1 MTSGPPSRLAFAVVR
16 ALRSLL
22 SMDLLAS
29 LRDNVVVR
37 DGLASLVIVAVMLVL
52 RGAALQAVRRSKLD
66 IDDQLRWRGQ
76 IRNATILVVVLSVTV
91 VWAQELRAV
100 AISVAAI
107 AAALVLATKEFIM
120 CLMGSTLRASGGS
133 FRVGDRIEVAGV
145 RGDVLDIGPLTTAVL
160 EVGPGQSIHQRTGRK
175 ITLPNSVFL
184 THAVTNETM
193 SDDYVLHVL
202 CVPLAA
208 GADWR
213 AARDKLAAIATERC
227 AQYVEQTRRALALA
241 SPAGVGGN
249 LISTEP
255 IVYLELPDPDRVD
268 LLVRFPTPARQRG
281 RVGQQILR
289 RFLDDPTVLDD
300 AILDGPA
307 PWSTHA

>member
-1 MTSGPPSRLAFAVVR
+1 M
-16 ALRSLL
+16 LR
-22 SMDLLAS
+22 DLLDT

-37 DGLASLVIVAVMLVL
+37 DILASLLIVVVLLGL
-52 RGAALQAVRRSKLD
+52 RGAALKALRRSKLEV
-66 IDDQLRWRGQ
+66 DDQLRWRAQ
-76 IRNATILVVVLSVTV
+76 IRNATVVIVLLSVTI

-184 THAVTNETM
+184 TQAVTNETM
-193 SDDYVLHVL
+193 SDDFVLHVL
-202 CVPLAA
+202 RVPLAVD
-208 GADWR
+208 ADWR
-213 AARDKLAAIATERC
+213 SARDKLAAIASERC
-227 AQYVEQTRRALALA
+227 AQYVDDTRRALAQA
-241 SPAGVGGN
+241 TPAGIGGN

-255 IVYLELPDPDRVD
+255 IVYLELPDPGRVE
-268 LLVRFPTPARQRG
+268 LLLRFPTPARQRG
-281 RVGQQILR
+281 RVAQQILQ
-289 RFLDDPTVLDD
+289 RFLDDPTPFDD
-300 AILDGPA
+300 ERAAAP

>member
-1 MTSGPPSRLAFAVVR
+1 
-16 ALRSLL
+16 
-22 SMDLLAS
+22 MDLLTT

-37 DGLASLVIVAVMLVL
+37 DGFASLLIIVIALVL
-52 RGAALQAVRRSKLD
+52 RGAALRALRRSKLE
-66 IDDQLRWRGQ
+66 IDDQLRWRAQ
-76 IRNATILVVVLSVTV
+76 IRNVAVGVVLLSVTV

-107 AAALVLATKEFIM
+107 AAALVIATKEFIM
-120 CLMGSTLRASGGS
+120 CLMGSTLRASGSS

-193 SDDYVLHVL
+193 SDDFVLHVL
-202 CVPLAA
+202 RVPLAA
-208 GADWR
+208 DADWR

-227 AQYVEQTRRALALA
+227 AQYVDDTRRALAMTA
-241 SPAGVGGN
+241 PAGIGGN

-255 IVYLELPDPDRVD
+255 VVYLELPDPGRVE
-268 LLVRFPTPARQRG
+268 LLLRFPTPARQRG
-281 RVGQQILR
+281 RVAQHILR
-289 RFLDDPTVLDD
+289 RFLDDPTAANDEESSD
-300 AILDGPA
+300 ALS

>member
-1 MTSGPPSRLAFAVVR
+1 
-16 ALRSLL
+16 
-22 SMDLLAS
+22 MDLLAT

-37 DGLASLVIVAVMLVL
+37 DAFASLLIIAIALVL
-52 RGAALQAVRRSKLD
+52 RSAGLKALRRSKLE
-66 IDDQLRWRGQ
+66 IDDQLRWRAQ
-76 IRNATILVVVLSVTV
+76 IRNATVAIVLLSVTV

-120 CLMGSTLRASGGS
+120 CLMGSTLRASGSS

-184 THAVTNETM
+184 TQPVTNETM
-193 SDDYVLHVL
+193 SDDFVLHVL
-202 CVPLAA
+202 RVPLATD
-208 GADWR
+208 ADWR
-213 AARDKLAAIATERC
+213 AARDKLAVIATERC
-227 AQYVEQTRRALALA
+227 AQYVDDTRRALAQA

-255 IVYLELPDPDRVD
+255 VVYLELPDPGRVE
-268 LLVRFPTPARQRG
+268 LLLRFPTPARQRG
-281 RVGQQILR
+281 RVAQQILR
-289 RFLDDPTVLDD
+289 RFLDDPTAFDD
-300 AILDGPA
+300 EGSDRS

>member
-1 MTSGPPSRLAFAVVR
+1 
-16 ALRSLL
+16 
-22 SMDLLAS
+22 MDLLAT

-37 DGLASLVIVAVMLVL
+37 DAFASLLIIAIALVL
-52 RGAALQAVRRSKLD
+52 RSAGLKALRRSKLE
-66 IDDQLRWRGQ
+66 IDDQLRWRAQ
-76 IRNATILVVVLSVTV
+76 IRNATVAIVLLSVTV

-120 CLMGSTLRASGGS
+120 CLMGSTLRASGSS

-184 THAVTNETM
+184 TQPVTNETM
-193 SDDYVLHVL
+193 SDDFVLHVL
-202 CVPLAA
+202 RVPLATD
-208 GADWR
+208 ADWR
-213 AARDKLAAIATERC
+213 AARDMLAVIATERC
-227 AQYVEQTRRALALA
+227 AQYVDDTRRALAQA

-255 IVYLELPDPDRVD
+255 VVYLELPDPGRVE
-268 LLVRFPTPARQRG
+268 LLLRFPTPARQRG
-281 RVGQQILR
+281 RVAQQILR
-289 RFLDDPTVLDD
+289 RFLDDPTAFDD
-300 AILDGPA
+300 EGSDPS

>member
-1 MTSGPPSRLAFAVVR
+1 MV
-16 ALRSLL
+16 
-22 SMDLLAS
+22 DLLAS
-29 LRDNVVVR
+29 LRDNVVFR
-37 DGLASLVIVAVMLVL
+37 DSIASLLIVIVVL
-52 RGAALQAVRRSKLD
+52 ALRSAGLQALRRSKLE
-66 IDDQLRWRGQ
+66 IDDQLRWRVQ
-76 IRNATILVVVLSVTV
+76 IRNATVAVVLLSVTV

-107 AAALVLATKEFIM
+107 AAALVIATKEFIM
-120 CLMGSTLRASGGS
+120 CLMGSMLRASGSS

-184 THAVTNETM
+184 TQAVTNETM

-202 CVPLAA
+202 RVPLAVD
-208 GADWR
+208 ADWP
-213 AARDKLAAIATERC
+213 AARDKLAAIANERC
-227 AQYVEQTRRALALA
+227 AQYVDETRNALARV
-241 SPAGVGGN
+241 SPAGPRSH

-255 IVYLELPDPDRVD
+255 AVYLELPDPGRVE
-268 LLVRFPTPARQRG
+268 LLLRFPTPATLRG
-281 RVGQQILR
+281 RIAQQILR
-289 RFLDDPTVLDD
+289 RFLDDPSAGDD
-300 AILDGPA
+300 ERTETPP

>member
-1 MTSGPPSRLAFAVVR
+1 
-16 ALRSLL
+16 
-22 SMDLLAS
+22 MDFLVT
-29 LRDNVVVR
+29 LRDDVVVR
-37 DGLASLVIVAVMLVL
+37 DALASLLIVLVALAL
-52 RGAALQAVRRSKLD
+52 RGVALQTLRRSKLE
-66 IDDQLRWRGQ
+66 IDDQLRWRAQ
-76 IRNATILVVVLSVTV
+76 IRNITVAVVLLLVTV

-184 THAVTNETM
+184 TNAVTNETM
-193 SDDYVLHVL
+193 SDDFVLHVL
-202 CVPLAA
+202 RVPLAA
-208 GADWR
+208 DADWR
-213 AARDKLAAIATERC
+213 AARDKLAAIARERC
-227 AQYVEQTRRALALA
+227 AQYVDDTRRALAQA

-255 IVYLELPDPDRVD
+255 IVYLELPDPGRVE
-268 LLVRFPTPARQRG
+268 LLLRFPTPARQRG
-281 RVGQQILR
+281 RVAQQILR
-289 RFLDDPTVLDD
+289 RFLDDPTALDD
-300 AILDGPA
+300 ERADAP

>member
-1 MTSGPPSRLAFAVVR
+1 MRYTSIQIM
-16 ALRSLL
+16 LR
-22 SMDLLAS
+22 DLLET

-37 DGLASLVIVAVMLVL
+37 DALASLLIVMVLLGL
-52 RGAALQAVRRSKLD
+52 RGAALKALRRSKLEV
-66 IDDQLRWRGQ
+66 DDQLRWRAQ
-76 IRNATILVVVLSVTV
+76 IRNATVIIVLLSVTI

-184 THAVTNETM
+184 TQAVTNETM
-193 SDDYVLHVL
+193 SDDFVLHVL
-202 CVPLAA
+202 RVPLAVD
-208 GADWR
+208 ADWR
-213 AARDKLAAIATERC
+213 SARDKLAAIATQRC
-227 AQYVEQTRRALALA
+227 AQYVDDTRRALAQA
-241 SPAGVGGN
+241 TPAGIGGN

-255 IVYLELPDPDRVD
+255 IVYLELPDPGRVE
-268 LLVRFPTPARQRG
+268 LLLRFPTPARQRG
-281 RVGQQILR
+281 RVAQQILQ
-289 RFLDDPTVLDD
+289 RFLDDPTPFDD
-300 AILDGPA
+300 EHAAAP

>member
-1 MTSGPPSRLAFAVVR
+1 
-16 ALRSLL
+16 
-22 SMDLLAS
+22 MDLLAT

-37 DGLASLVIVAVMLVL
+37 DAFASLLIIAIALVL
-52 RGAALQAVRRSKLD
+52 RSAGLKALRRSKLE
-66 IDDQLRWRGQ
+66 IDDQLRWRAQ
-76 IRNATILVVVLSVTV
+76 IRNATVAIVLLSVTV

-120 CLMGSTLRASGGS
+120 CLMGSTLRASGSS

-184 THAVTNETM
+184 TQPVTNETM
-193 SDDYVLHVL
+193 SDDFVLHVL
-202 CVPLAA
+202 RVPLATD
-208 GADWR
+208 ADWR
-213 AARDKLAAIATERC
+213 AARDKLALIATERC
-227 AQYVEQTRRALALA
+227 AQYVDDTRRALAQA

-255 IVYLELPDPDRVD
+255 VVYLELPDPGRVE
-268 LLVRFPTPARQRG
+268 LLLRFPTPARQRG
-281 RVGQQILR
+281 RVAQQILR
-289 RFLDDPTVLDD
+289 RFLDDPTAFDD
-300 AILDGPA
+300 EGSDRS

>member
-1 MTSGPPSRLAFAVVR
+1 
-16 ALRSLL
+16 
-22 SMDLLAS
+22 MDLLAT

-37 DGLASLVIVAVMLVL
+37 DGFASLLIIVIALVL
-52 RGAALQAVRRSKLD
+52 RGAALQALRRSKLE
-66 IDDQLRWRGQ
+66 IDDQLRWRAQ
-76 IRNATILVVVLSVTV
+76 IRNVAVGVVLLSVTV

-107 AAALVLATKEFIM
+107 AAALVIATKEFIM

-193 SDDYVLHVL
+193 SDDFVLHVL
-202 CVPLAA
+202 RVPLAA
-208 GADWR
+208 DADWP

-227 AQYVEQTRRALALA
+227 AQYVDDTRRALAMTA
-241 SPAGVGGN
+241 PAGVGGN

-255 IVYLELPDPDRVD
+255 VVYLELPDPGRVE
-268 LLVRFPTPARQRG
+268 LLLRFPTPARQRG
-281 RVGQQILR
+281 RVAQQILR
-289 RFLDDPTVLDD
+289 RFLDDPTAADEESSD
-300 AILDGPA
+300 APS

>member
-1 MTSGPPSRLAFAVVR
+1 
-16 ALRSLL
+16 
-22 SMDLLAS
+22 MDLLAT
-29 LRDNVVVR
+29 LRDNVVLR
-37 DGLASLVIVAVMLVL
+37 DAFASLLIIAIALVL
-52 RGAALQAVRRSKLD
+52 RGAGLKALRRSKLE
-66 IDDQLRWRGQ
+66 IDDQLRWRAQ
-76 IRNATILVVVLSVTV
+76 IRNATVAVVLLSVTV

-184 THAVTNETM
+184 TQAVTNETM
-193 SDDYVLHVL
+193 SDDFVLHVL
-202 CVPLAA
+202 RVPLATD
-208 GADWR
+208 ADWR

-227 AQYVEQTRRALALA
+227 AQYVDDTRRALAQA

-255 IVYLELPDPDRVD
+255 VVYLELPDPGRVE
-268 LLVRFPTPARQRG
+268 LLLRFPTPARQRG
-281 RVGQQILR
+281 RVAQQILR
-289 RFLDDPTVLDD
+289 RFLDDPTAFDD
-300 AILDGPA
+300 ESSDRS

>member
-1 MTSGPPSRLAFAVVR
+1 M
-16 ALRSLL
+16 LR
-22 SMDLLAS
+22 DLLDT

-37 DGLASLVIVAVMLVL
+37 DVLASLLIVVVLLGL
-52 RGAALQAVRRSKLD
+52 RGAALKALRRSKLEV
-66 IDDQLRWRGQ
+66 DDQLRWRAQ
-76 IRNATILVVVLSVTV
+76 IRNATVVIVLLSVTI

-184 THAVTNETM
+184 TQAVTNETM
-193 SDDYVLHVL
+193 SDDFVLHVL
-202 CVPLAA
+202 RVPLAVD
-208 GADWR
+208 ADWR
-213 AARDKLAAIATERC
+213 AARDKLAAIASERC
-227 AQYVEQTRRALALA
+227 AQYVDDTRRALAQA
-241 SPAGVGGN
+241 TPAGIGGN

-255 IVYLELPDPDRVD
+255 IVYLELPDPGRVE
-268 LLVRFPTPARQRG
+268 LLLRFPTPARQRG
-281 RVGQQILR
+281 RVAQQILQ
-289 RFLDDPTVLDD
+289 RFLDDPTPFDD
-300 AILDGPA
+300 EHAAAP

>member
-1 MTSGPPSRLAFAVVR
+1 
-16 ALRSLL
+16 
-22 SMDLLAS
+22 MDLLAT

-37 DGLASLVIVAVMLVL
+37 DAFASLLIIAIALVL
-52 RGAALQAVRRSKLD
+52 RSAGLKALRRSKLE
-66 IDDQLRWRGQ
+66 IDDQLRWRAQ
-76 IRNATILVVVLSVTV
+76 IRNATVAVVLLSVTV

-120 CLMGSTLRASGGS
+120 CLMGSTLRASGSS

-184 THAVTNETM
+184 TQPVTNETM
-193 SDDYVLHVL
+193 SDDFVLHVL
-202 CVPLAA
+202 RVPLATD
-208 GADWR
+208 ADWR
-213 AARDKLAAIATERC
+213 AARDKLALIATERC
-227 AQYVEQTRRALALA
+227 AQYVDDTRRALAQA

-255 IVYLELPDPDRVD
+255 VVYLELPDPGRVE
-268 LLVRFPTPARQRG
+268 LLLRFPTPARQRG
-281 RVGQQILR
+281 RVAQQILR
-289 RFLDDPTVLDD
+289 RFLDDPTAFDD
-300 AILDGPA
+300 EGSDRS

>member
-1 MTSGPPSRLAFAVVR
+1 
-16 ALRSLL
+16 
-22 SMDLLAS
+22 MDLLAT

-37 DGLASLVIVAVMLVL
+37 DGLASLLIVATMLVL
-52 RGAALQAVRRSKLD
+52 RSAALQALRRSKLE

-76 IRNATILVVVLSVTV
+76 IRNATVGIVLLSVTV

-107 AAALVLATKEFIM
+107 AAALVIATKEFLM
-120 CLMGSTLRASGGS
+120 CLMGSMLRASGGS

-160 EVGPGQSIHQRTGRK
+160 EVGPGLSIHQRTGRK
-175 ITLPNSVFL
+175 ITVPNSVFL

-193 SDDYVLHVL
+193 SDDFVLHVL
-202 CVPLAA
+202 RVPLAA
-208 GADWR
+208 DADWP

-227 AQYVEQTRRALALA
+227 AQYVDDTRRALAKTA
-241 SPAGVGGN
+241 PAGVGGS

-255 IVYLELPDPDRVD
+255 VVYLELPDPGRVE
-268 LLVRFPTPARQRG
+268 LLLRFPTPARQRG
-281 RVGQQILR
+281 RVAQQILR
-289 RFLDDPTVLDD
+289 RFLDDPTADADD
-300 AILDGPA
+300 DSEAPS

>member
-1 MTSGPPSRLAFAVVR
+1 M
-16 ALRSLL
+16 LR
-22 SMDLLAS
+22 DLLDT

-37 DGLASLVIVAVMLVL
+37 DALASLLIVVVLLGL
-52 RGAALQAVRRSKLD
+52 RGAALKALRRSKLEV
-66 IDDQLRWRGQ
+66 DDQLRWRAQ
-76 IRNATILVVVLSVTV
+76 IRNATVVIVMLSVTI

-184 THAVTNETM
+184 TQAVTNETM
-193 SDDYVLHVL
+193 SDDFVLHVL
-202 CVPLAA
+202 RVPLAVD
-208 GADWR
+208 ADWR
-213 AARDKLAAIATERC
+213 SARDKLAAIASERC
-227 AQYVEQTRRALALA
+227 AQYVDDTRRALAQA
-241 SPAGVGGN
+241 TPAGIGGN

-255 IVYLELPDPDRVD
+255 IVYLELPDPGRVE
-268 LLVRFPTPARQRG
+268 LLLRFPTPARQRG
-281 RVGQQILR
+281 RVAQQILQ
-289 RFLDDPTVLDD
+289 RFLDDPTPFDD
-300 AILDGPA
+300 EHAAAP

>member
-1 MTSGPPSRLAFAVVR
+1 
-16 ALRSLL
+16 
-22 SMDLLAS
+22 MDLLAT

-37 DGLASLVIVAVMLVL
+37 DAFASLLIIAIALVL
-52 RGAALQAVRRSKLD
+52 RSAGLKALRRSKLE
-66 IDDQLRWRGQ
+66 IDDQLRWRAQ
-76 IRNATILVVVLSVTV
+76 IRNATVAIVLLSVTV

-120 CLMGSTLRASGGS
+120 CLMGSTLRASGSS

-184 THAVTNETM
+184 TQPVTNETM
-193 SDDYVLHVL
+193 SDDFVLHVL
-202 CVPLAA
+202 RVPLATD
-208 GADWR
+208 ADWR
-213 AARDKLAAIATERC
+213 AARDKLAVIATERC
-227 AQYVEQTRRALALA
+227 AQYVDDTRRALAQA

-255 IVYLELPDPDRVD
+255 VVYLELPDPGRVE
-268 LLVRFPTPARQRG
+268 LLLRFPTPARQRG
-281 RVGQQILR
+281 RVAQQILR
-289 RFLDDPTVLDD
+289 RFLDDPTAFDD
-300 AILDGPA
+300 EGSDPS

>member
-1 MTSGPPSRLAFAVVR
+1 
-16 ALRSLL
+16 
-22 SMDLLAS
+22 MDFVAT

-37 DGLASLVIVAVMLVL
+37 DGLASLVIIAVALVL
-52 RGAALQAVRRSKLD
+52 RGAALQALRRSKLE
-66 IDDQLRWRGQ
+66 IDDLLRWRTQ
-76 IRNATILVVVLSVTV
+76 IRNVTIAIVISGVIV
-91 VWAQELRAV
+91 VWASELRAV

-107 AAALVLATKEFIM
+107 AAALVLATKEFIN

-184 THAVTNETM
+184 VHPVTNETM
-193 SDDYVLHVL
+193 SDDFVLHVL
-202 CVPLAA
+202 RVPLAVD
-208 GADWR
+208 ADWR
-213 AARDKLAAIATERC
+213 SARDKLAAIATERC
-227 AQYVEQTRRALALA
+227 AQYVDDTRRALAQV
-241 SPAGVGGN
+241 SPAGGGH

-255 IVYLELPDPDRVD
+255 VVYLELPEPGRVE
-268 LLVRFPTPARQRG
+268 LLLRFPTPARQRG
-281 RVGQQILR
+281 RVEQQILR
-289 RFLDDPTVLDD
+289 RFLDDDPTALDD
-300 AILDGPA
+300 EEAVVPS

>member
-1 MTSGPPSRLAFAVVR
+1 
-16 ALRSLL
+16 
-22 SMDLLAS
+22 MDLLAS

-37 DGLASLVIVAVMLVL
+37 DGIASLMIVAVMLVL
-52 RGAALQAVRRSKLD
+52 RSAALQALRRAKLD
-66 IDDQLRWRGQ
+66 VDDQLRWRAHV
-76 IRNATILVVVLSVTV
+76 RNATVGIALLCVTV

-120 CLMGSTLRASGGS
+120 CLMGSALRASGSS

-175 ITLPNSVFL
+175 ITLPNSLFL
-184 THAVTNETM
+184 TNAVTNETM
-193 SDDYVLHVL
+193 SDDFVLHVL
-202 CVPLAA
+202 RVPLAA
-208 GADWR
+208 DADWR
-213 AARDKLAAIATERC
+213 GARDKLAAIASERC
-227 AQYVEQTRRALALA
+227 AQYVDDTRRALALA
-241 SPAGVGGN
+241 SPTGVGGN

-255 IVYLELPDPDRVD
+255 VVYLELPDPGRIE
-268 LLVRFPTPARQRG
+268 LLLRFPTPARQRG
-281 RVGQQILR
+281 RVEQQIVR
-289 RFLDDPTVLDD
+289 RFLDDPTVTEDD
-300 AILDGPA
+300 RADGPP

>member
-1 MTSGPPSRLAFAVVR
+1 M
-16 ALRSLL
+16 LL
-22 SMDLLAS
+22 PDDIIIRDALAS
-29 LRDNVVVR
+29 LLIVLVV
-37 DGLASLVIVAVMLVL
+37 LAL
-52 RGAALQAVRRSKLD
+52 RRAALVALRRSKLE
-66 IDDQLRWRGQ
+66 IDDQLRWRAQ
-76 IRNATILVVVLSVTV
+76 IRNATVGIVLLSVTV

-100 AISVAAI
+100 AISVAAV

-133 FRVGDRIEVAGV
+133 FRVGDRIEVAGI

-184 THAVTNETM
+184 TNPVTNETM
-193 SDDYVLHVL
+193 SDDFVLHVL
-202 CVPLAA
+202 RVPVAA
-208 GADWR
+208 DADWR
-213 AARDKLAAIATERC
+213 AARDKLAAIALERC
-227 AQYVEQTRRALALA
+227 AQYVDDTRHALAKA

-255 IVYLELPDPDRVD
+255 IVYLELPDPGRLE
-268 LLVRFPTPARQRG
+268 LLLRFPTPARQRG
-281 RVGQQILR
+281 RVAQQILR
-289 RFLDDPTVLDD
+289 RFLDDPTVADD
-300 AILDGPA
+300 ERPDPA